1 MVGGVD
7 ENSKIR
13 GHVLVEIRACG
24 DSGRV
29 VRPAHT
35 KCGQAHGGDYYVLRT
50 VMSIA
55 KCLFS
60 GSHRS
65 QLGKNDIIGI
75 INPPQVD
82 GAERIA
88 PPWSSIYENC
98 PSVTIMN
105 PLS

>member
-35 KCGQAHGGDYYVLRT
+35 KCGQARGGDYSV
-50 VMSIA
+50 I
-55 KCLFS
+55 LFN
-60 GSHRS
+60 RD
-65 QLGKNDIIGI
+65 N
-75 INPPQVD
+75 
-82 GAERIA
+82 
-88 PPWSSIYENC
+88 
-98 PSVTIMN
+98 
-105 PLS
+105 